1 MRLWEMGNLTA
12 NPRRFFGAFC
22 SVVNMLS
29 ETDGRCATATDSRNM
44 TRLEGSDCADT
55 DTLQEA
61 GTGVS
66 NWLHIWRAIK
76 KLKYKT
82 VSNTCECACVRV
94 WSVGWWLIRQ
104 IGGFEMSR

>member
-44 TRLEGSDCADT
+44 KRLEGSDCTDT

-61 GTGVS
+61 CTPAVL
-66 NWLHIWRAIK
+66 NWQHIWRHNKAKIQHMCVCVCQTDFM
-76 KLKYKT
+76 KYT
-82 VSNTCECACVRV
+82 VFNIYFFC
-94 WSVGWWLIRQ
+94 G
-104 IGGFEMSR
+104 